1 MRKVFGFI
9 LRFKELF
16 AIAVIALL
24 ALFLHGCSTANAMG
38 ACAVADKAHT
48 DAGTDTMSIY
58 YPIIEKAADIIS
70 GGRAPDDNDGWTGL
84 SSIITTEVEGESG
97 KWLHEL
103 GWAIRDINGD
113 NVLLIGIITNHIDGG
128 QGNMIVALYN
138 IRNGKARNLID
149 AGYRDAWYLMWPGD
163 SFLELGAASASCS
176 ICAQYRYLPNE
187 TPQIACDHYNFTG
200 LNEAGDHVFYH
211 SYLPGAD
218 PEKASRLNW
227 EWQDWNL
234 NEKDLANQTIYIQL
248 TPFKTLRPVTAF
260 QDGDTVNFTT
270 STDVSDF
277 RVWRLSDINYTD
289 NGTMTCNKTS
299 MGGCDRLKA
308 LENFN
313 VFMPF
318 HGDTPMYA
326 VSYIDMLGHPVWKAV
341 MLSGMDG
348 SVQLWDIP

>member
-1 MRKVFGFI
+1 MRCG
-9 LRFKELF
+9 RQSAYGCRHRHHEH
-16 AIAVIALL
+16 LL
-24 ALFLHGCSTANAMG
+24 PYNR
-38 ACAVADKAHT
+38 
-48 DAGTDTMSIY
+48 
-58 YPIIEKAADIIS
+58 KAADIIS

-149 AGYRDAWYLMWPGD
+149 AGYRDAWYMMWPGD

-218 PEKASRLNW
+218 PEKPP
-227 EWQDWNL
+227 D
-234 NEKDLANQTIYIQL
+234 
-248 TPFKTLRPVTAF
+248 
-260 QDGDTVNFTT
+260 
-270 STDVSDF
+270 STG
-277 RVWRLSDINYTD
+277 
-289 NGTMTCNKTS
+289 NGRIGTS
-299 MGGCDRLKA
+299 MKRIS
-308 LENFN
+308 
-313 VFMPF
+313 P
-318 HGDTPMYA
+318 TRQ
-326 VSYIDMLGHPVWKAV
+326 YIY
-341 MLSGMDG
+341 S
-348 SVQLWDIP
+348 